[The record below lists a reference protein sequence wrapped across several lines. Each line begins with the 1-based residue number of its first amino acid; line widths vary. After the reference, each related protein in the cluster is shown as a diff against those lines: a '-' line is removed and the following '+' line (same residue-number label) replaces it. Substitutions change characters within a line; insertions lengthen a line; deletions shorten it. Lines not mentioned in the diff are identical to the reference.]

1 MFIYVETFLFD
12 TLVDTQAVHFLDTV
26 EQHDTTTRPM
36 IMDPKSCDS
45 CFSHGNKLFLPQE
58 QVETDMIINKLQLLI
73 QCG

>member
-12 TLVDTQAVHFLDTV
+12 TLVDTQAVHFLDAV

-45 CFSHGNKLFLPQE
+45 CFSHRNKWKQ
-58 QVETDMIINKLQLLI
+58 T
-73 QCG
+73 